1 MNLRRLI
8 PALAFTLFLLPAA
21 ARAAET
27 PAEHAANVY
36 AANEMAAA
44 PRHGNLPDYA
54 LSPADLAKSQHL
66 SAIHVTLHFVEELWG
81 IVSLLLLLSLGI
93 IAWMRNVALK
103 VGTSRVL
110 QTIMFPISFLELT
123 AVVALLPAILVFL
136 APLPK
141 NVKAI
146 AELVV
151 FLVALVIMWRFKKPL
166 KAAAYWWVEGHA
178 FLFLYLI
185 AGFLLSL
192 PLSLYAEHLSR
203 VYGLSVQSWPSWFG
217 DQAKAFALAWI
228 IGGLLLMLL
237 FWIIRKLPRAWWLLG
252 WGLSIPIMLFGIF
265 VAPYIEPIFFHYE
278 PLEQSNPA
286 LVAKLEEVVQK
297 GHMNIPPERMFL
309 MQASAKTTQ
318 LNADVEG
325 FGHSKRVVVWDTT
338 IQQMTTDE
346 IVMVFGHESGH
357 YVLNHILYG
366 IAIAIVIVFVTFF
379 LGYLFVQWAIR
390 RFGPRWGVPSQN
402 DWAALAVLLL
412 AFSLFGL
419 ILEPINNTLSRQ
431 DEHAADVYGQE
442 AVHGLVADPQAAAQ
456 GAFNVLGK
464 TSFADPNPS
473 PFYEFWTGSHP
484 AIGRRAAFAKAY
496 NPWTPGLE
504 PKYFKK
510 Q

>member
-1 MNLRRLI
+1 MNLPRLI
-8 PALAFTLFLLPAA
+8 PALAFTLCLLPIA
-21 ARAAET
+21 ARASET
-27 PAEHAANVY
+27 PAEHAANLY
-36 AANEMAAA
+36 AADELTSA
-44 PRHGNLPDYA
+44 PRHGNHPDYSH
-54 LSPADLAKSQHL
+54 SPADLAKSQHL
-66 SAIHVTLHFVEELWG
+66 SAIHVTLHFTEEIWSIL
-81 IVSLLLLLSLGI
+81 SLLLLLSLGI
-93 IAWMRNVALK
+93 IAWMRN
-103 VGTSRVL
+103 
-110 QTIMFPISFLELT
+110 T
-123 AVVALLPAILVFL
+123 AVKISSNRWAQG
-136 APLPK
+136 
-141 NVKAI
+141 
-146 AELVV
+146 
-151 FLVALVIMWRFKKPL
+151 
-166 KAAAYWWVEGHA
+166 YT

-203 VYGLSVQSWPSWFG
+203 IYGLSVQSWASWFG
-217 DQAKAFALAWI
+217 DQAKAFALAWL

-237 FWIIRKLPRAWWLLG
+237 FWIIRKFPRRWWLVF
-252 WGLSIPIMLFGIF
+252 WAFTVPIMLFGIF

-278 PLEQSNPA
+278 PLQQSNPA

-297 GHMNIPPERMFL
+297 GHMGIPPERMFL
-309 MQASAKTTQ
+309 MKASAKTTE

-338 IQQMTTDE
+338 IQKMTPDE

-357 YVLNHILYG
+357 YVLNHITYG
-366 IAIAIVIVFVTFF
+366 ILVAFVTVFVCLL

-390 RFGPRWGVPSQN
+390 RFGARWGIPSQN

-412 AFSLFGL
+412 AFSLFSL
-419 ILEPINNTLSRQ
+419 VLEPIQNTLSRH

-442 AVHGLVADPQAAAQ
+442 AIHGLVPDPQAAAQ

-496 NPWTPGLE
+496 NPWTPGYE

-510 Q
+510 